1 MKLLLVLSSLLFWSG
16 LAGATGTC
24 PDFFRFVDF
33 GLTGSDGKV
42 YRGGSTFRAEGLDGA
57 TLLHLDKTVCIDVP
71 ENGTDGHG
79 YIIPVVES
87 IIYKPETS
95 LSNLSEFRLRAV
107 DDTMVAA
114 TSSIEQHQE
123 DLQNDSPTITRGEN
137 FLCVSSNAGSLSCQI
152 VSPYPGN
159 VPLVVYCNEA
169 NCKMPALAI
178 NKQLLISAS
187 WQLKLANKNDDTEAA
202 TAMLDMAKQI
212 SEFLEPLSALGR
224 D

>member
-1 MKLLLVLSSLLFWSG
+1 M
-16 LAGATGTC
+16 
-24 PDFFRFVDF
+24 
-33 GLTGSDGKV
+33 
-42 YRGGSTFRAEGLDGA
+42 Y
-57 TLLHLDKTVCIDVP
+57 LDKTVCIDVP

-79 YIIPVVES
+79 YTIPVVES

-114 TSSIEQHQE
+114 TSSIEQHRE
-123 DLQNDSPTITRGEN
+123 NLQNDSSTITRGEN
-137 FLCVSSNAGSLSCQI
+137 SLCVSSNAGSLSCQI

-159 VPLVVYCNEA
+159 VPLVVYCSEA